1 VDKERVAGIFDRA
14 AATYDQIGP
23 QPFLFYGR
31 RLVEL
36 TQIPRGAHILDVA
49 TGRGAL
55 LFPAATQVGV
65 HGHVVGLDLS
75 TGMLR
80 HVVAEWR
87 HLNLRNFTLCQG
99 DANHLPFPEAA
110 FDFVL
115 CGHSIFFFPQAIREF
130 YRVLRPP
137 GRIGLTIISRGCFD
151 WLWEALAA
159 YGPAQNPPTSSQDG
173 STDDLALDTAAG
185 LNALLNEANLTKIQI
200 IEEERDFLYADEQV
214 WWSLM
219 WTLGFRSMM
228 EEMEPTTLEEFQ
240 ADIFRRLL
248 AFKKPD
254 GIHIRFRV
262 LFALGSKSS

>member
-1 VDKERVAGIFDRA
+1 MNKERIAGIFDRA

-36 TQIPRGAHILDVA
+36 SYIPHGAHILDVA

-65 HGHVVGLDLS
+65 HGYVVGLDLS
-75 TGMLR
+75 TGML
-80 HVVAEWR
+80 HQIATECR
-87 HLNLRNFTLCQG
+87 HLGLRNFALCQG
-99 DANHLPFPEAA
+99 DANHLPFQEAT

-115 CGHSIFFFPQAIREF
+115 CGHSIFFFPQAVREF

-137 GRIGLTIISRGCFD
+137 GGVGLTIISRGCFD
-151 WLWEALAA
+151 WLWEAFAA
-159 YGPAQNPPTSSQDG
+159 YGPARNPPANTQDAAA
-173 STDDLALDTAAG
+173 DDLALDTAVG
-185 LNALLNEANLTKIQI
+185 LNALLHEASFTKIQV
-200 IEEERDFLYADEQV
+200 IEEERDFLYADEHV

-228 EEMEPTTLEEFQ
+228 EQMEPTTLEEFQ

-248 AFKKPD
+248 ACKKSD

-262 LFALGSKSS
+262 LFAFGYKSG